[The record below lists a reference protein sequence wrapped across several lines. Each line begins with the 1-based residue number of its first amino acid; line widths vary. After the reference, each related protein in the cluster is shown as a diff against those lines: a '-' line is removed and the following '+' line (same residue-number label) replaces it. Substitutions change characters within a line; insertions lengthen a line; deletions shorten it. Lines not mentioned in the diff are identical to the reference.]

1 MKTERRE
8 KDRRLWIEDPEKDKM
23 GPRGGGEHGATP
35 TSSLLGPERRE
46 RNGQRDMKERK
57 KR

>member
-1 MKTERRE
+1 
-8 KDRRLWIEDPEKDKM
+8 M

-57 KR
+57 KRCGETEGNRERGIK